1 MLDKSPLSGLGRA
14 PIPATIL
21 VSYAVCSACAH
32 THVNVCIY
40 VCACTCNHSMSDT
53 GWVWHSRLA
62 STAVATGP
70 WKGHSLGL
78 ENLLVGI
85 KLFFHLLLELVSP
98 QL

>member
-1 MLDKSPLSGLGRA
+1 
-14 PIPATIL
+14 
-21 VSYAVCSACAH
+21 
-32 THVNVCIY
+32 
-40 VCACTCNHSMSDT
+40 MSDT
-53 GWVWHSRLA
+53 GWVGRALWTEA

>member
-1 MLDKSPLSGLGRA
+1 MCV
-14 PIPATIL
+14 L
-21 VSYAVCSACAH
+21 VHAMYN
-32 THVNVCIY
+32 VNVCIY